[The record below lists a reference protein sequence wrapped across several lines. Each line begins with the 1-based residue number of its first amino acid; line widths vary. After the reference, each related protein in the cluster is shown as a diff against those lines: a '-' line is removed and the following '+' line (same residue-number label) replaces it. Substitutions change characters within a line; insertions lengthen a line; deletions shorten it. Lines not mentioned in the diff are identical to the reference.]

1 MTQWIF
7 ESPDGKN
14 VYRRQ
19 CGDPSSTR
27 EFVSGPGDKKTLLSE
42 ANKIEEASKDDHV
55 LKDMIDKLIVY
66 WSLKNGTN

>member
-14 VYRRQ
+14 VYRRRS
-19 CGDPSSTR
+19 GDPSSTR
-27 EFVSGPGDKKTLLSE
+27 EFVSGPGNKKTLSSE
-42 ANKIEEASKDDHV
+42 IDAIEEASKDDHV
-55 LKDMIDKLIVY
+55 LKDMLEKLVVY